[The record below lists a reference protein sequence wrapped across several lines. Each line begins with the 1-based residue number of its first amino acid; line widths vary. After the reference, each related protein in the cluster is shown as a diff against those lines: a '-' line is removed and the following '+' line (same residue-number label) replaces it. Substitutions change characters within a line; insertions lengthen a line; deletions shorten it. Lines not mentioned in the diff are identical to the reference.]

1 MIQTPDSILCN
12 GAPELFARRR
22 ARLAKTMKNGVG
34 IFRAQPYVHP
44 TYGKQDGNILHFCG
58 ISCPGTLVIDFD
70 SGESYFFVD
79 ELSLTS
85 RFWGEYGPTK
95 DDIKCASGV
104 EHVLGSSELT
114 SFINLRV
121 IGAGRALHTLFAT
134 DWQNQ
139 EPSALLV
146 EAVIQSRIY
155 LSPGDIEQ
163 MRAAMVVTAK
173 AHRAAMMAAAP
184 GVRADQIATLYTAVL
199 GQHGCRNSFAPT
211 ITVHGERLHAG
222 PDFSTLQA
230 GDALLVDGGGEF
242 FNGLATD
249 VTRLTPVGGPFS
261 PAYAWVYQ
269 LVLDAKNEA
278 TSRLQSH
285 VTTAVHYGDAHE
297 IACRTIIRG
306 LLEQGVLKGL
316 EDDLLEQDAHALF
329 FSHGLGHLIDFDTH
343 ACVRLPEDHVGYGD
357 GKARRIVWKKFGIGV
372 GKLRFNR
379 RLATRDV
386 DGETHCLAFSIEPG
400 IYRAD
405 ALYDDP
411 EVRAAFSPFVD
422 FDRARAI
429 LPFGGCRLEDHLVA
443 TPTGIDVISREI
455 PIEVQDV
462 MAIAGT
468 RPELVDFLRN

>member
-12 GAPELFARRR
+12 GAPELFAGRR
-22 ARLAKTMKNGVG
+22 ARLAKTMNKGVG
-34 IFRAQPYVHP
+34 IFRAQPNSHP
-44 TYGKQDGNILHFCG
+44 MYAKQDGNILHFCG

-70 SGESYFFVD
+70 SGESFFFLE
-79 ELSLTS
+79 ELSLNAC
-85 RFWGEYGPTK
+85 FWGEYGPTK
-95 DDIKCASGV
+95 DEIKRASGV
-104 EHVLGSSELT
+104 DRVLGSSELT
-114 SFINLRV
+114 SFINLQV
-121 IGAGRALHTLFAT
+121 IGPGRVLHTLFAT
-134 DWQNQ
+134 DWEKF
-139 EPSALLV
+139 EPSPSFV
-146 EAVIQSRIY
+146 EAVILSRIY
-155 LSPGDIEQ
+155 LAPGDIEQ

-184 GVRADQIATLYTAVL
+184 GVRADQIAALYTAVL
-199 GQHGCRNSFAPT
+199 GQYGCRNSFAPT

-242 FNGLATD
+242 FNSFATD

-261 PAYAWVYQ
+261 PAYAWVYK

-278 TSRLQSH
+278 TSCLHRH

-306 LLEQGVLKGL
+306 LLEQGVLKGR
-316 EDDLLEQDAHALF
+316 EDDLWEQDAHALF

-343 ACVRLPEDHVGYGD
+343 ACVRFPEDCVGYGD
-357 GKARRIVWKKFGIGV
+357 GKARRIVWKNFGIGI

-379 RLATRDV
+379 RLATQQV
-386 DGETHCLAFSIEPG
+386 EGETHCLAFSIEPG

-405 ALYDDP
+405 ALYDDL

-422 FDRARAI
+422 FDRARAV
-429 LPFGGCRLEDHLVA
+429 LPSGGCRLEDHLVA
-443 TPTGIDVISREI
+443 TPTGIEVISCDI